1 MQQYS
6 NQHYILKHSDMII
19 KDTQQLLSEKT
30 HKEELDLRT
39 SLEIIMNVSEVS
51 IWKYY
56 IDEHKFYPLLGKIL
70 MLDGTTYEECANSI
84 AEDSREEYHTIFSD
98 LISGK
103 CDKVRTTFHFIHPET
118 REDIYYQSE
127 LAILLDD
134 SGVRTTIIGT
144 QKDITDDILQKQR
157 LEEFQIKT
165 KLTNEKNHI
174 IQWDY
179 NITQQH
185 IITHGNGA
193 IQEGVALD
201 RETYLSYIHPEDR
214 KLMGN
219 FLDKMSRGELNIFDT
234 QIRTYLPGHK
244 EYRHVVLN
252 ALEQRDKRGRIIGY
266 TGIRRDATDT
276 VLMDAHIKE
285 SKFKTDMAM
294 KNANMVM
301 WEYNVD
307 ERTFTAFNDPLTNY
321 DTTAKYTPEQYIAVL
336 DPASIKDAE
345 RAIAFMDRRELGEF
359 SFKSK
364 IMLPNSTQ
372 WQYIT
377 IHGSHS
383 EVCGDD
389 PTKGQ
394 KYVGFRLD
402 NTELVKLSQGLE
414 ESNALTMS
422 ILTQSPSAIFIKD
435 VTNDFRYVIG
445 NDLFCQLFNYTEEQI
460 IGYTDHEIFSQE
472 MADKFHEDD
481 LKAIGYDGIYSFI
494 EEVVTDN
501 KVQAL
506 HTTKRII
513 TTSNGRKLLIGI
525 SSDISETITQHKQ
538 LKNTQ
543 KYLDLAIDAGKV
555 AVWGYN
561 PKKDVVFN
569 ISGQVFDRDEL
580 PFSEAADYIYPDDLP
595 HFQEVWMK
603 IINGESDE
611 ESACMRFRN
620 PFTNQFEYIDKTII
634 ALHTESGE
642 LDMIIGTHHDVT
654 KDKLQKMALENSNEK
669 LNMALDVIGAFSW
682 HCDQRDEILCF
693 DSNFASLG
701 VNAEEMNS
709 MIKFS
714 KHIHPDD
721 RQGFLDIIEAFAQKD
736 EDEFISTYRI
746 DLRNNGNYEWWECR
760 GKMKILSENG
770 QTYKYIYGM
779 NCNVTRHKQITDELQ
794 IAKERAE
801 QSDKLKSAFLANM
814 SHEIRTP
821 LNAIVGFSELLA
833 NAETTEEREEY
844 TNIISVNNELLLRLI
859 DDILDLSK
867 IESGMVEL
875 KPETFDLSEICDEV
889 YLMLKQKVTNP
900 KINFLV
906 ENPYGSC
913 LVYLDRNRLKQVGIN
928 FITNA
933 IKYTAKGT
941 IKMGYE
947 YIDQGVKIYV
957 QDTGI
962 GISKENY
969 GKIFKRFEK
978 FDTFAQGTGLGL
990 SICKAIMDVQG
1001 GKIGFESEAGEGSCF
1016 WAWFPGEANIR
1027 ERKEND
1033 KRPLCKYPIAP
1044 FASGFSTKKN

>member
-1 MQQYS
+1 MLNLNLQQYS
-6 NQHYILKHSDMII
+6 NRHMVKHSDTTR
-19 KDTQQLLSEKT
+19 KHTQQLLLEKT
-30 HKEELDLRT
+30 DKEELDLRT
-39 SLEIIMNVSEVS
+39 SLEIIMNASEVS
-51 IWKYY
+51 VWKYH
-56 IDEHKFYPLLGKIL
+56 IDEHKFHPMLGKIL
-70 MLDGTTYEECANSI
+70 MLDGTTYEECANSL
-84 AEDSREEYHTIFSD
+84 AEDNREEYHTIFSN

-103 CDKVRTTFHFIHPET
+103 CDKARTTFHFMHPET
-118 REDIYYQSE
+118 GEDIYYQSE

-134 SGVRTTIIGT
+134 NGARIAIIGT

-165 KLTNEKNHI
+165 KLTNEKNQI

-179 NITQQH
+179 NITQQR

-193 IQEGVALD
+193 IHEGIALD
-201 RETYLSYIHPEDR
+201 KEMYLSYIHPEDR
-214 KLMGN
+214 GLMGD
-219 FLDKMSRGELNIFDT
+219 FLDQMSQSNLNLFDA
-234 QIRTYLPGHK
+234 QVRAFLPGHK
-244 EYRHVVLN
+244 GYRYINLS
-252 ALEQRDKRGRIIGY
+252 ALEQRDKKGHISGY
-266 TGIRRDATDT
+266 TGIRRDVTDT

-307 ERTFTAFNDPLTNY
+307 ERMFTAFNDPLTNY
-321 DTTAKYTPEQYIAVL
+321 DATAKYSPEQYIAVL
-336 DPASIKDAE
+336 DPTSIKDAE
-345 RAIAFMDRRELGEF
+345 RAVAFMDRRELGEF

-364 IMLPNSTQ
+364 IMLPDSTE

-383 EVCGDD
+383 EVCDND
-389 PTKGQ
+389 PTKSK
-394 KYVGFRLD
+394 KYVGFRID

-414 ESNALTMS
+414 ESNALTTS
-422 ILTQSPSAIFIKD
+422 ILAQSPSAIFIKD
-435 VTNDFRYVIG
+435 ITNGFRYVIG

-460 IGYTDHEIFSQE
+460 IGYTDHELFSQE
-472 MADKFHEDD
+472 VADKFHEDD
-481 LKAIGYDGIYSFI
+481 LKAVEYNGIYSFI
-494 EEVVTDN
+494 EEVVTDH

-513 TTSNGRKLLIGI
+513 TTNNGRKLLIGI
-525 SSDISETITQHKQ
+525 SSDISETVAQHKQ
-538 LKNTQ
+538 LKDTQ

-569 ISGQVFDRDEL
+569 ISGQVFDKDEL
-580 PFSEAADYIYPDDLP
+580 PFSEAAHYIHPDDLS

-603 IINGESDE
+603 IVNGESDE
-611 ESACMRFRN
+611 ESTCMRFKN
-620 PFTNQFEYIDKTII
+620 PFTDQFEYIDKTII
-634 ALHTESGE
+634 ALRTESGE

-654 KDKLQKMALENSNEK
+654 EDKLQKMALESSNEK

-682 HCDQRDEILCF
+682 HCDLRDEILCF
-693 DSNFASLG
+693 DSNFTSLG
-701 VNAEEMNS
+701 MNAEEMNS
-709 MIKFS
+709 MFKFVQR
-714 KHIHPDD
+714 IHPDD
-721 RQGFLDIIEAFAQKD
+721 RREILNIIETFIQKG
-736 EDEFISTYRI
+736 ESEFISSYRI
-746 DLRNNGNYEWWECR
+746 DLRNNGNYEWWESR

-770 QTYKYIYGM
+770 QTYKYICGM

-833 NAETTEEREEY
+833 SAETAEEREEY

-867 IESGMVEL
+867 IESGMIEL

-889 YLMLKQKVTNP
+889 YLMLKQKITNP
-900 KINFLV
+900 QIDFLV
-906 ENPYGSC
+906 ENPYESC
-913 LVYLDRNRLKQVGIN
+913 VVNLDRNRLKQVGIN

-933 IKYTAKGT
+933 VKYTAKGT

-947 YIDQGVKIYV
+947 YIDQGIKIYV

-962 GISKENY
+962 GIAKENY

-1001 GKIGFESEAGEGSCF
+1001 GKVGFESELGEGSYF
-1016 WAWFPGEANIR
+1016 WAWFPCEANIQ
-1027 ERKEND
+1027 ERKD
-1033 KRPLCKYPIAP
+1033 KTMVL
-1044 FASGFSTKKN
+1044 